1 MLNLQ
6 RPDTR
11 SHEVVVR
18 SLTDDPYSN
27 TMALGCPECP
37 HFSECGGLS
46 VRASLVDCLEL
57 CCGDSAHCTRVCRHK
72 PQLFVQQMREVGG
85 LNFEGIPRTSDCSS
99 QLSADIV
106 PLIYHGSSRT
116 TALAGK
122 AFALRLS
129 DLIDFKRGKLH
140 FETREALCQAYSIN
154 PTADLVLTGV
164 NHDHRIEP
172 WWTLGEK
179 RIAIIKAMKE
189 LGIALVTTPNFSL
202 LLDNPRTDDLHAMKR
217 IAITF
222 EEFQRE
228 GLPCALHPNG
238 RTYRDFERWSKF
250 IAERSEIETLA
261 YEFIT
266 GSGQKLRT
274 QFHLDRLADLVKASG
289 RALDIV
295 VRGDPQVIPF
305 LRQFYRHVIYIETN
319 AFMKTLKRRR
329 AERLDND
336 ALRWPSAPTIV
347 GETVDTLLIHN
358 VEEQIAFLRA
368 TYYGC
373 DAPFAKAA

>member
-1 MLNLQ
+1 M
-6 RPDTR
+6 
-11 SHEVVVR
+11 
-18 SLTDDPYSN
+18 
-27 TMALGCPECP
+27 
-37 HFSECGGLS
+37 
-46 VRASLVDCLEL
+46 
-57 CCGDSAHCTRVCRHK
+57 
-72 PQLFVQQMREVGG
+72 
-85 LNFEGIPRTSDCSS
+85 
-99 QLSADIV
+99 
-106 PLIYHGSSRT
+106 

-122 AFALRLS
+122 AFALRLP
-129 DLIDFKRGKLH
+129 DLVDFKLGRLH
-140 FETREALCQAYSIN
+140 FETREALCRTYNIDS
-154 PTADLVLTGV
+154 TADLVLTGV

-172 WWTLGEK
+172 WWTLGEQ
-179 RIAIIKAMKE
+179 RIAIIRAMKG

-202 LLDNPRTDDLHAMKR
+202 LLDNPRTDDLHAIKR

-228 GLPCALHPNG
+228 GVACALHPNG
-238 RTYRDFERWSKF
+238 RTYQDFERWSTF

-274 QFHLDRLADLVKASG
+274 QFHLDRLADLAKASG
-289 RALDIV
+289 RELDIV

-305 LRQFYRHVIYIETN
+305 LRQFYRRVIYIETN
-319 AFMKTLKRRR
+319 AFMKTLKRQR
-329 AERLDND
+329 AERLDNN
-336 ALRWPSAPTIV
+336 ALRWLPAPTV
-347 GETVDTLLIHN
+347 VNETVDKLLSHN

>member
-1 MLNLQ
+1 MLNLH
-6 RPDTR
+6 RPDKR
-11 SHEVVVR
+11 SPEVIVR

-27 TMALGCPECP
+27 TMALGCPGCP

-57 CCGDSAHCTRVCRHK
+57 CCEDSVHCTRVCRHN

-85 LNFEGIPRTSDCSS
+85 LNLEGIPRTSVCSS
-99 QLSADIV
+99 QLSSDVV
-106 PLIYHGSSRT
+106 PLIYHGSSRSI
-116 TALAGK
+116 ALAGRS
-122 AFALRLS
+122 FALRLA
-129 DLIDFKRGKLH
+129 DIIDFKHGKLH
-140 FETREALCQAYSIN
+140 FETREALCQAYSID
-154 PTADLVLTGV
+154 PAADLVLTGV
-164 NHDHRIEP
+164 NHDHRVEP
-172 WWTLGEK
+172 WWTLGEQ
-179 RIAIIKAMKE
+179 RIAIIKTMKE

-228 GLPCALHPNG
+228 GLSCALHPND

-266 GSGQKLRT
+266 GSGQKLRR
-274 QFHLDRLADLVKASG
+274 QFHLDRLADLAKVSG
-289 RALDIV
+289 RELDIV

-305 LRQFYRHVIYIETN
+305 LRQFYRRVIYIETN
-319 AFMKTLKRRR
+319 AFMKTLKRQR
-329 AERLDND
+329 AERLDNN
-336 ALRWPSAPTIV
+336 ALRWPAAPTIV
-347 GETVDTLLIHN
+347 GETVDKLLIHN

-368 TYYGC
+368 TYYGS

>member
-1 MLNLQ
+1 M
-6 RPDTR
+6 
-11 SHEVVVR
+11 
-18 SLTDDPYSN
+18 
-27 TMALGCPECP
+27 
-37 HFSECGGLS
+37 
-46 VRASLVDCLEL
+46 
-57 CCGDSAHCTRVCRHK
+57 
-72 PQLFVQQMREVGG
+72 QQMREVGG
-85 LNFEGIPRTSDCSS
+85 FGFEDIRRTAVCCAH
-99 QLSADIV
+99 LSADIV

-122 AFALRLS
+122 AFALRLP
-129 DLIDFKRGKLH
+129 DLVDFKRGKLH
-140 FETREALCQAYSIN
+140 FETREALCQAYRVD
-154 PTADLVLTGV
+154 PLADLILTGV

-172 WWTLGEK
+172 WWTLGEQ
-179 RIAIIKAMKE
+179 RIPIIKAMKAV
-189 LGIALVTTPNFSL
+189 GIALVTAPNFSL

-250 IAERSEIETLA
+250 IADRSEIEKIS

-274 QFHLDRLADLVKASG
+274 QFHLDRLADLAKASG

-305 LRQFYRHVIYIETN
+305 LRQCYRRVIYIETN

-329 AERLDND
+329 AERLDNN
-336 ALRWPSAPTIV
+336 ALRWPPAPTV
-347 GETVDTLLIHN
+347 FGETVDKLLSHN

>member
-1 MLNLQ
+1 
-6 RPDTR
+6 
-11 SHEVVVR
+11 
-18 SLTDDPYSN
+18 
-27 TMALGCPECP
+27 MALGCPGCP

-46 VRASLVDCLEL
+46 VRDSIFDCLQL

-85 LNFEGIPRTSDCSS
+85 FGFEDIPRTAVCSA

-116 TALAGK
+116 TPLAGK
-122 AFALRLS
+122 VFALRLP
-129 DLIDFKRGKLH
+129 DLIDFKHGKLH
-140 FETREALCQAYSIN
+140 FETRETLCRTYNIEA
-154 PTADLVLTGV
+154 TADLVLTGV

-172 WWTLGEK
+172 WWTLGEQ
-179 RIAIIKAMKE
+179 RTAIIRAIKE

-202 LLDNPRTDDLHAMKR
+202 LLDNPRTDDLHAIKR

-228 GLPCALHPNG
+228 GVACALHPNG
-238 RTYRDFERWSKF
+238 RTYRDFERWSRF

-274 QFHLDRLADLVKASG
+274 QFHLDRLADLAEASG
-289 RALDIV
+289 RELDIV
-295 VRGDPQVIPF
+295 VRGDPKVIPF
-305 LRQFYRHVIYIETN
+305 LRKFYRQVIYIETN
-319 AFMKTLKRRR
+319 AFMKTLKRQR
-329 AERLDND
+329 AERLDNN
-336 ALRWPSAPTIV
+336 ALRWPRAPTVV
-347 GETVDTLLIHN
+347 GETVDKLLSHN
-358 VEEQIAFLRA
+358 VEEQVAFLRA

-373 DAPFAKAA
+373 DGPFAKAA